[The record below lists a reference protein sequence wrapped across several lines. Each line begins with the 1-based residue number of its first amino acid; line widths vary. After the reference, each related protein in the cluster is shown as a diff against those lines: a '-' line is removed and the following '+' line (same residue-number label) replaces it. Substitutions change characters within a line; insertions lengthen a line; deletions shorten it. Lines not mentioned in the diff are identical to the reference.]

1 MTARGR
7 LRVGVIFGG
16 RSGEHDVSLQSA
28 RSVLGALDPERF
40 EAVPLAIARDGRWL
54 PPPLAERLLQGDA
67 PPADAALPPA
77 VALAAIAAPAG
88 TRGAG
93 GGLDVV
99 FPVLHGPNGED
110 GSVQGLLE
118 LAGLPYVGA
127 GILGSA
133 LGMDKVAQK
142 DMFVRHGLPVV
153 GYRLVRRDRLRAD
166 PAGVADE
173 VASAVGLPC
182 FVKPANLGSSVG
194 IGRAATAAELREA
207 LAAAGAHDARL
218 ICESSVEARRELE
231 CAVLGN
237 AEPRASVVGE
247 VVPHA
252 AFYDYGAKYTPGGAD
267 LIVPADLPP
276 GRAAEVREL
285 ALRVFE
291 VLDCAGMARVD
302 FFLDRASDRLY
313 VNELNTIPGFTATS
327 MYPRLW
333 AASGL
338 PYPDLVARLIEL
350 ALERHADRGGTPPG
364 GTAAGR

>member
-1 MTARGR
+1 MTARRR

-28 RSVLGALDPERF
+28 RSVLRALDPERF

-54 PPPLAERLLQGDA
+54 PPPQAERLLQGEP
-67 PPADAALPPA
+67 PPAEAAVPPA
-77 VALAAIAAPAG
+77 TALAAVPGAG
-88 TRGAG
+88 TR

-153 GYRLVRRDRLRAD
+153 DYRLVRRDRLRAD
-166 PAGVADE
+166 PEGAAAE
-173 VASAVGLPC
+173 VAAAVGLPC

-194 IGRAATAAELREA
+194 IGRAATPAELHAA
-207 LAAAGAHDARL
+207 LAAAAAHDARL

-252 AFYDYGAKYTPGGAD
+252 AFYDYGAKYTPGGAE
-267 LIVPADLPP
+267 LIVPAELPP
-276 GRAAEVREL
+276 ARAAEVRTL
-285 ALRVFE
+285 ALRAFE

-302 FFLDRASDRLY
+302 FFLDRATDRLY
-313 VNELNTIPGFTATS
+313 LNELNTIPGFTATS

-338 PYPDLVARLIEL
+338 PYPALVARLIDL
-350 ALERHADRGGTPPG
+350 ALERHAERVGGPPG
-364 GTAAGR
+364 DGGR